1 MDVRKII
8 LAPVS
13 MKFETFIFV
22 ASENFG
28 KNNWGKYFFESEKIE
43 VEKISL
49 IKNFF
54 RLVRHQQ
61 RCFHLVFFL
70 KSLIGY

>member
-1 MDVRKII
+1 MDVRKNI

-28 KNNWGKYFFESEKIE
+28 KNNWEKYFFESEKIE

-54 RLVRHQQ
+54 
-61 RCFHLVFFL
+61 
-70 KSLIGY
+70 GT